1 MNTSNSADAPLWKR
15 AVALS
20 LRAITVAGLLF
31 ICFEIGVWLHPP
43 LLAWGLGA
51 IDRNL
56 ICSSSEALRGAQKHA
71 HVGNGWKDQVAKSRM
86 LQSDA
91 NGVSLWRTPFGD
103 WWIPKGSEE
112 PVLGFLVQQRNR
124 IYGEGVWGIR
134 KGDVVLDCGANVGA
148 YTREALDEGASLVV
162 AIEPAPVNVECLR
175 RNFKREI
182 EEKRVIVAALG
193 VWDKDDVLPLFE
205 DPTNSGGDSFV
216 IKSPTDRVAANIPL
230 TSIDKLARDL
240 HLPRIDFIK
249 MDIKGATM
257 KALVGA
263 RETLKSTPPR
273 LALSTEEQEDNANEV
288 RSVVMQLQP
297 SYRMACGLCSV
308 AAGLRVN
315 PDVLLF
321 R

>member
-1 MNTSNSADAPLWKR
+1 MNTSNSAQTPLWKR
-15 AVALS
+15 AVAFG
-20 LRAITVAGLLF
+20 LRAIMVAGLLF

-71 HVGNGWKDQVAKSRM
+71 HVGNGWKDQVAKSRI

-91 NGVSLWRTPFGD
+91 NGVNLWRTPFGD

-162 AIEPAPVNVECLR
+162 AIEPGPENVECLR

-182 EEKRVIVAALG
+182 EDKRVLIEALG
-193 VWDKDDVLPLFE
+193 VWDKDDVLPLYA
-205 DPTNSGGDSFV
+205 DPDNSGADSFV
-216 IKSPTDRVAANIPL
+216 FRSSNDKVINVPL
-230 TSIDKLARDL
+230 TSIDKLVAQLKLARVDY
-240 HLPRIDFIK
+240 IK
-249 MDIKGATM
+249 MDIKGATGR
-257 KALVGA
+257 ALTGGKGILSSA
-263 RETLKSTPPR
+263 RPR
-273 LALSTEEQEDNANEV
+273 LALSTEEKEDDPAEI
-288 RSVVMQLQP
+288 RSLVLSLQP
-297 SYRMACGLCSV
+297 SYQMACGICSV
-308 AAGLRVN
+308 GGLKVN

-321 R
+321 HP